1 MQEAFIILSFEF
13 LVVFFFCKTA
23 IFRKNVLIVKTPC
36 NLKTDLAKV
45 RHDLMEENKEK
56 TADL

>member
-1 MQEAFIILSFEF
+1 M
-13 LVVFFFCKTA
+13 
-23 IFRKNVLIVKTPC
+23 LIVKTPC

-45 RHDLMEENKEK
+45 KHDLTEENKEE